1 MKKEDFLTVENVKEK
16 SANNFF
22 NELQT
27 LKNKSHNIEK
37 LILAT
42 NSLGENFG
50 SRKAKLIFDNYP
62 NILKEKLYKNKKVWL
77 EKLITIDGIEEKT
90 ANQIIDNWKD
100 LQLNLK
106 WIKKYFKINS
116 IKKTSKTNLKNI
128 NWVLTGFR
136 DKDIENKII
145 NLGGKVSNSISK
157 NTHILVVKDS
167 SIIDNPTSKV
177 NKAKELGIKIIQKKD
192 VNKFL
197 K

>member
-1 MKKEDFLTVENVKEK
+1 M
-16 SANNFF
+16 
-22 NELQT
+22 
-27 LKNKSHNIEK
+27 NI
-37 LILAT
+37 
-42 NSLGENFG
+42 
-50 SRKAKLIFDNYP
+50 
-62 NILKEKLYKNKKVWL
+62 YKNKKVWV
-77 EKLITIDGIEEKT
+77 EKLITIDGVEEKT

-116 IKKTSKTNLKNI
+116 IKKTSKTNLVNI

-157 NTHILVVKDS
+157 NTHVLVVKDS
-167 SIIDNPTSKV
+167 TVIDNPTSKV
-177 NKAKELGIKIIQKKD
+177 NKAKELGVKIIQKKD
-192 VNKFL
+192 VDKFL